1 MADRKPLTA
10 RGEATWQRILD
21 AATAEFAQHGFAG
34 ARIERVTS
42 AARTNKAQLYG
53 YFGTKDE
60 LFESVLAA
68 SMRQIVD
75 LATIDATDLPGWAV
89 RLYDEYLVRPEIVRL
104 ATWSRLERSPQGHL
118 VAEPERMDAEKLA
131 AIAAAQEAGIVVA
144 GDPFDVMTMVIA
156 MSMAWSPV
164 STVYAAHSDE
174 DAAEHE
180 RRRDFLREAVRR
192 AVAPA

>member
-1 MADRKPLTA
+1 MADRKPPTA
-10 RGEATWQRILD
+10 RGEATWHRILE
-21 AATAEFAQHGFAG
+21 AATAEFAQFGFAG
-34 ARIERVTS
+34 ARIERVTR

-60 LFESVLAA
+60 LFDAVLAA
-68 SMRQIVD
+68 SFHQIVD
-75 LATIDATDLPGWAV
+75 SATIDANDLPGWAV

-131 AIAAAQEAGIVVA
+131 AIATAQEAGVVA
-144 GDPFDVMTMVIA
+144 PGDPFDVMAMVIA

-164 STVYAAHSDE
+164 SNVYAAHSGE
-174 DAAEHE
+174 DSAEHE
-180 RRRDFLREAVRR
+180 RRREFLREAVRR
-192 AVAPA
+192 ATDPA

>member
-21 AATAEFAQHGFAG
+21 AATEEFARFGFAG

-60 LFESVLAA
+60 LFDAVLAA
-68 SMRQIVD
+68 SFRQIVD
-75 LATIDATDLPGWAV
+75 LATIDANDLPGWAV
-89 RLYDEYLVRPEIVRL
+89 RLYDEYLARPEIVRL

-131 AIAAAQEAGIVVA
+131 AIAAAQEAGVVVP
-144 GDPFDVMTMVIA
+144 GDPFDVMAMVIA

-164 STVYAAHSDE
+164 SNVYAAHADE
-174 DAAEHE
+174 DPAEHE
-180 RRRDFLREAVRR
+180 RRREFLREAVRR
-192 AVAPA
+192 AVSPV